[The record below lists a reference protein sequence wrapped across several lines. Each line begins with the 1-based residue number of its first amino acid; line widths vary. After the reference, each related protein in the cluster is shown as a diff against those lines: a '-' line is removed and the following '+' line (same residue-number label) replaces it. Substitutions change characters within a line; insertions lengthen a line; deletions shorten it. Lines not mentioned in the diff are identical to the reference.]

1 VRGITG
7 SSLKV
12 GAAFLLSGSLL
23 TGAVGLAF
31 AQAQVL
37 NVTIDGTPRPFVWMG
52 IPSTIR
58 AGAPITIN
66 ARNVG
71 PAGDTSAPHTH
82 NIAIEGPGG
91 TVIPAP
97 VPNFTGGQSAT
108 LNFAALTPGTYTF
121 YCPVGQHRANGLST
135 TVTVVAGATAL
146 PATGGFE
153 VPGALAAAGAA
164 AGAVGVWMRR
174 RKA

>member
-1 VRGITG
+1 VRGFTG

-23 TGAVGLAF
+23 TGAVGMAF
-31 AQAQVL
+31 AQAQTF

-52 IPSTIR
+52 LPTTVR

-82 NIAIEGPGG
+82 NIAIEAPGG
-91 TVIPAP
+91 VTIPSP

-135 TVTVVAGATAL
+135 TFTVVAGAAAL
-146 PATGGFE
+146 PATGGFA

-164 AGAVGVWMRR
+164 AGAAGFVLRR
-174 RKA
+174 RRA